1 MIPSRIELVTYEMLS
16 TSMHPSRVHDLYI
29 LISIVVTVSDLNS
42 DTQKNV
48 YETANRTS
56 PSRG

>member
-1 MIPSRIELVTYEMLS
+1 MLS
-16 TSMHPSRVHDLYI
+16 TSIHPSRVHDLYI
-29 LISIVVTVSDLNS
+29 LISIVVTVSHLNT

-56 PSRG
+56 PTSG